1 VSRAAD
7 LCLCL
12 ALLLAPLGAQAQMYK
27 CADEHGKTRYSDQP
41 GAGCK
46 EIDIRPSPPL
56 SGALQNRDESFAVQ
70 DAELKRR
77 QLEREAA
84 DAKDASERDALQRRC
99 AALRREQ
106 TVLGSGVRISNV
118 NAAGDLVYMDDTT
131 RERRLAEL
139 ARELRNCP

>member
-1 VSRAAD
+1 MRLAA
-7 LCLCL
+7 LVLL
-12 ALLLAPLGAQAQMYK
+12 VAALPAQAQMYK
-27 CADEHGKTRYSDQP
+27 CVDEHGKTRYSDRQA
-41 GAGCK
+41 AGCK

-56 SGALQNRDESFAVQ
+56 SGALQSRQESFAVQ

-77 QLEREAA
+77 QLERDAA
-84 DAKDASERDALQRRC
+84 AAKEASERDALERRC
-99 AALRREQ
+99 AGLRREQ

>member
-1 VSRAAD
+1 MRLAA
-7 LCLCL
+7 LVLVL
-12 ALLLAPLGAQAQMYK
+12 AALPAHAQMYK
-27 CADEHGKTRYSDQP
+27 CVDEHGKTRYSDQP
-41 GAGCK
+41 GSGCK

-56 SGALQNRDESFAVQ
+56 SGALQNRDPSMAVQ

-77 QLEREAA
+77 QLEREAQS
-84 DAKDASERDALQRRC
+84 AKETAEHDALERRC
-99 AALRREQ
+99 SGLRREQ
-106 TVLGSGVRISNV
+106 TVLTSGVRISNV

>member
-1 VSRAAD
+1 MRA
-7 LCLCL
+7 L
-12 ALLLAPLGAQAQMYK
+12 AVLLLLAALPAQAQMYK
-27 CADEHGKTRYSDQP
+27 CVDENGRPRYSDQP

-56 SGALQNRDESFAVQ
+56 SGSVQGRPENFAEQ

-77 QLEREAA
+77 QIEREAA
-84 DAKDASERDALQRRC
+84 AAKEASEREAAERRC
-99 AALRREQ
+99 GALRREQ
-106 TVLGSGVRISNV
+106 TVLAGGVRISNV
-118 NAAGDLVYMDDTT
+118 NAAGDLVYMDDAT